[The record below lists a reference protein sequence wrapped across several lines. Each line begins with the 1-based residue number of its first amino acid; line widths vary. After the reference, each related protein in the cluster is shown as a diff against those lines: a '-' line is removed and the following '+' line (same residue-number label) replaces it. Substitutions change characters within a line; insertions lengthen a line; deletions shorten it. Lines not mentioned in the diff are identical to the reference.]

1 MEKPKVAKVPIPLQ
15 SRTKA
20 FAVYIFKFCKQ
31 VGISPLNE
39 HMIKQLLRSSS
50 SVGAN
55 YFEASETDTKK
66 DFSNKIRIARKEAKE
81 SVFWTDLLIETLPQ
95 QYNKDLM
102 YIRDE
107 AMQLVKI
114 LAAIY
119 EKTK

>member
-1 MEKPKVAKVPIPLQ
+1 
-15 SRTKA
+15 
-20 FAVYIFKFCKQ
+20 
-31 VGISPLNE
+31 
-39 HMIKQLLRSSS
+39 LLRSSS

-81 SVFWTDLLIETLPQ
+81 SMYWTDLLIETLPQ
-95 QYNKDLM
+95 QYSKDLM

>member
-1 MEKPKVAKVPIPLQ
+1 MEKLKSDKVPIPLQ
-15 SRTKA
+15 TRTKT
-20 FAVYIFKFCKQ
+20 FAIYTFKFCKQ
-31 VGISPLNE
+31 IGISPLNE

-81 SVFWTDLLIETLPQ
+81 SMYWTDLLIETLPQ
-95 QYNKDLM
+95 QYSKDLM